1 MLCYAM
7 DENPSR
13 QEQVAKLRRRIE
25 QTEAK
30 IIAQNE
36 VIAVLELSGRDAR
49 EARAIRAQLWVS
61 QETDR
66 AELEQLT
73 GENDKP

>member
-1 MLCYAM
+1 MLCCGM

-13 QEQVAKLRRRIE
+13 QEKIAKLQRRIE

-49 EARAIRAQLWVS
+49 EARAVRAQLWVS

-73 GENDKP
+73 GKNDKP

>member
-1 MLCYAM
+1 MLCCGM

-13 QEQVAKLRRRIE
+13 QEQIANLRRRIE

-36 VIAVLELSGRDAR
+36 VIAVLEMSGRDAR

-66 AELEQLT
+66 AELEQLA
-73 GENDKP
+73 GESDKP